1 VTDAR
6 REAGHLSIGE
16 VLAELADDFPDITIS
31 KIRFL
36 ESQGLI
42 DPERTPSGYRK
53 FYASDVERLRWI
65 LFQQKEHYL
74 PLKVIKERLERET
87 DNGETEPARVTGNGN
102 GRSAALLPPL
112 VSDRE
117 DDDEDAEDDEFVSSN
132 DLTRSEIADAAGLD
146 SAQLADLEAFGLLT
160 PIQAGDRVLFDD
172 DALAVARAAAGFHRH
187 GIEARHLRMYRTF
200 ADRES
205 TLFEQALLSSLRRRN
220 PGARDQAQADLASLI
235 GHAQVLRTALLRQA
249 LRDSLPECRACLA
262 STARSCSSDAP
273 RSPDTYADWAARSRP
288 ITPTE

>member
-6 REAGHLSIGE
+6 HETDHLSIGE
-16 VLAELADDFPDITIS
+16 VLAELAEDFPDITIS

-53 FYASDVERLRWI
+53 FYAADVERLRWI
-65 LFQQKEHYL
+65 LIQQKEHYL
-74 PLKVIKERLERET
+74 PLKVIKERLEREQR
-87 DNGETEPARVTGNGN
+87 DGDAVAEAAHATGNGDGN
-102 GRSAALLPPL
+102 PPTLLPP
-112 VSDRE
+112 DT
-117 DDDEDAEDDEFVSSN
+117 DDDAPVESVNE
-132 DLTRSEIADAAGLD
+132 LTRSELADAAGLD

-160 PIQAGDRVLFDD
+160 PVQSGDRVLFDE

-205 TLFEQALLSSLRRRN
+205 TLFEQALMSSLRGRK
-220 PGARDQAQADLASLI
+220 PGARDQAHADVAELI
-235 GHAQVLRTALLRQA
+235 RLAQVLRTALLRQS
-249 LRDSLPECRACLA
+249 LRESLPE
-262 STARSCSSDAP
+262 
-273 RSPDTYADWAARSRP
+273 
-288 ITPTE
+288 

>member
-1 VTDAR
+1 VTDAH

-53 FYASDVERLRWI
+53 FYAADVERLRWI
-65 LFQQKEHYL
+65 LVQQKEHYL

-87 DNGETEPARVTGNGN
+87 DDGETEPARVTGNGN
-102 GRSAALLPPL
+102 GRSAALLPP
-112 VSDRE
+112 VNDPE
-117 DDDEDAEDDEFVSSN
+117 DDDEVADEDAEEDAEFATSN
-132 DLTRSEIADAAGLD
+132 ALTRAELAEAAGLD

-172 DALAVARAAAGFHRH
+172 DALAIARAAAGFHRH
-187 GIEARHLRMYRTF
+187 GIEARHLRMYRMF

-205 TLFEQALLSSLRRRN
+205 TLFEQALLSSLRRRT

-235 GHAQVLRTALLRQA
+235 QLAQVLRTALLRQA
-249 LRDSLPECRACLA
+249 LRDSLPE
-262 STARSCSSDAP
+262 
-273 RSPDTYADWAARSRP
+273 
-288 ITPTE
+288 